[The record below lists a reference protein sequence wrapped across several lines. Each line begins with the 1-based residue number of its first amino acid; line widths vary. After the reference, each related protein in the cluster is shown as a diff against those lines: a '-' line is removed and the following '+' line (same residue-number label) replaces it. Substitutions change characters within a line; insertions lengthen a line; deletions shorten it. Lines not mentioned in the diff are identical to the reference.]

1 MKSRFLFILFL
12 TCALLGA
19 SDPTYEVTPM
29 IGYTFPNGGQQIRDH
44 TIFAAQ
50 FQYNG
55 FRQPIKPE
63 LSVIYGDVDRND
75 EAPGD
80 IDIFRTTIS
89 GIYSFKTYRILTP
102 FIKIGVGY
110 ETMSDHL
117 YDNQNG
123 PFVAAGGGI
132 KITLSTQV
140 AFKIEAIEMQKY
152 NHSQWDN
159 NLLYLAGFSVAF
171 N

>member
-1 MKSRFLFILFL
+1 MKLTSLFL
-12 TCALLGA
+12 LLA
-19 SDPTYEVTPM
+19 CMQLNANEPTYEITPM
-29 IGYTFPNGGQQIRDH
+29 IGYTFPNGGQDIRDH
-44 TIFAAQ
+44 TVFAAQ
-50 FQYNG
+50 LQYNG
-55 FRQPIKPE
+55 LQQPINPE

-75 EAPGD
+75 EGPGD
-80 IDIFRTTIS
+80 MDVFRTTLS
-89 GIYSFKTYRILTP
+89 GVYPFQPYRFLTP
-102 FIKIGVGY
+102 FIKMGVGY

-132 KITLSTQV
+132 KIPLSTDV

-152 NHSQWDN
+152 HHSQWDN
-159 NLLYLAGFSVAF
+159 NLLYLAGFSIAF